1 MTAFI
6 SLTMDNA
13 SKEQSKMANR
23 DGDDTTMLME
33 IFTKVIGKMIWNA
46 VGERWHI
53 PMDRLMMVCGS
64 MASDM
69 DKEHTTIVMDP
80 STRDISIKEKK
91 KDLVA

>member
-1 MTAFI
+1 
-6 SLTMDNA
+6 
-13 SKEQSKMANR
+13 
-23 DGDDTTMLME
+23 
-33 IFTKVIGKMIWNA
+33 
-46 VGERWHI
+46 
-53 PMDRLMMVCGS
+53 MDRLMTVCGS